1 MSISDSFSPF
11 TMDYSI
17 DPLAFEPK
25 EEIVR
30 RTLSSMKDAYMDR
43 EAVAKTISEKDPLI
57 VQVFMAPVPA
67 EKGFLM
73 VNINAVY
80 AGKVGNEYFMTMG
93 HIHDDPVGAPEVYIT
108 MKGQGKLVLQ
118 TKDGR
123 THVAD
128 MLPGKINYIPA
139 TFAHRCVNTG
149 NSEPLVYIG
158 VFPSATKRD
167 YSFTPAD
174 FKELVVEENGQP
186 KLINNPRYRHE
197 Q

>member
-1 MSISDSFSPF
+1 MENPQTFNPF

-17 DPLAFEPK
+17 DPLSFEPK

-30 RTLSSMKDAYMDR
+30 RTLSSMKDAYFNQK
-43 EAVAKTISEKDPLI
+43 AVADMLAHEDPLI

-80 AGKVGNEYFMTMG
+80 PGMVGNEFFMTMG
-93 HIHDDPVGAPEVYIT
+93 HIHDDPIGAPEVYIT
-108 MKGQGKLVLQ
+108 MKGHGKLVLQ
-118 TKDGR
+118 ARDGR
-123 THVAD
+123 THLAD

-139 TFAHRCVNTG
+139 AFAHRCVNVDMQ
-149 NSEPLVYIG
+149 EPLVYIG

-167 YSFTPAD
+167 YSFTPAN
-174 FKELVVEENGQP
+174 FKQLVVKEGNQI
-186 KLINNPRYRHE
+186 KIIANPRYHA
-197 Q
+197 

>member
-1 MSISDSFSPF
+1 MDISQSFSPF
-11 TMDYSI
+11 TMVYSI
-17 DPLAFEPK
+17 DPLSFEPK

-30 RTLSSMKDAYMDR
+30 RTLSSMKDAYLDQA
-43 EAVAKTISEKDPLI
+43 AVAAMLAHEDPLI

-67 EKGFLM
+67 EKGYLM

-80 AGKVGNEYFMTMG
+80 PGKVGSEYFMTMG
-93 HIHDDPVGAPEVYIT
+93 HIHDDPVGAPEVYVT

-118 TKDGR
+118 ARDGR

-139 TFAHRCVNTG
+139 AFAHRCVNTG
-149 NSEPLVYIG
+149 SQEPLVYIG

-167 YSFTPAD
+167 YSFTPAN
-174 FKELVVEENGQP
+174 FKQLVVEENRQI
-186 KLINNPRYRHE
+186 KIIANPRHHD
-197 Q
+197 